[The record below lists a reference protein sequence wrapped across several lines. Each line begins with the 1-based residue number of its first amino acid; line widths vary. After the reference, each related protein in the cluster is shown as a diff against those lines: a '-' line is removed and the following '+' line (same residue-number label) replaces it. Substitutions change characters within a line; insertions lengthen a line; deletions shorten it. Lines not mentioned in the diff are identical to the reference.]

1 MILKKEKYKTVDI
14 NWSICFR
21 FSDRDKDK
29 KKRKKEEF
37 DDEIP
42 KKKKKKGQQR
52 FVFIIKL
59 FIKEFYE
66 IHRTSKY
73 I

>member
-1 MILKKEKYKTVDI
+1 M
-14 NWSICFR
+14 SIFFR

-52 FVFIIKL
+52 FVFNIKL
-59 FIKEFYE
+59 FIKE
-66 IHRTSKY
+66 ILLNKLNM
-73 I
+73 

>member
-1 MILKKEKYKTVDI
+1 M
-14 NWSICFR
+14 SIFFR

-59 FIKEFYE
+59 FIKE
-66 IHRTSKY
+66 ILLNKLNM
-73 I
+73 

>member
-1 MILKKEKYKTVDI
+1 M
-14 NWSICFR
+14 SIFFR

-59 FIKEFYE
+59 FIKE
-66 IHRTSKY
+66 ILLNKLNVNLY
-73 I
+73 IKMKKTNNI

>member
-1 MILKKEKYKTVDI
+1 MNGKTEVKFCYL
-14 NWSICFR
+14 WYP
-21 FSDRDKDK
+21 DREKDK

-52 FVFIIKL
+52 FVV
-59 FIKEFYE
+59 FYLLACPS
-66 IHRTSKY
+66 RYMLTFLSF
-73 I
+73 